1 MVQGLMIS
9 GETPMTLWLTKEKEN
24 LFPEE
29 IEYNRKPKEFSDIL
43 ILENKGFKSGHN
55 TFH

>member
-1 MVQGLMIS
+1 MIS